1 MREGGRQVRERGTPG
16 EGGGQAGEGGG
27 QQDWHKR
34 FCPPHPLLT
43 PSSLQVSL
51 PLLSVFGRDSSCS
64 RWLCVFLL
72 EKVALNLSLWS
83 GEEKLS
89 LTTIHLL
96 GSLVRSTER

>member
-1 MREGGRQVRERGTPG
+1 MRERGTPG
-16 EGGGQAGEGGG
+16 EREGGAGEGERGG
-27 QQDWHKR
+27 GGEAGLVER
-34 FCPPHPLLT
+34 L
-43 PSSLQVSL
+43 PSTSPTVVSLQVSL

>member
-16 EGGGQAGEGGG
+16 EGGGQ
-27 QQDWHKR
+27 QDWHR
-34 FCPPHPLLT
+34 GFRPPHPLLT

>member
-1 MREGGRQVRERGTPG
+1 MRGRGEPVRGGGAPGEREGG
-16 EGGGQAGEGGG
+16 AGEGGG
-27 QQDWHKR
+27 AGLVER
-34 FCPPHPLLT
+34 L
-43 PSSLQVSL
+43 PSTSPTVVSLQVSL